1 MIRLSNFCLYSV
13 PCQSTY
19 QPTEEKRLRE
29 IYSHQSSGGERK
41 YSSSTSSPPY
51 ACFPSSSANGRRCR
65 AMQCVSFL
73 NHFIPKARLGQIA
86 FGLFI
91 CKTVVRVLVSEIGL
105 IFLRRRRQALTERD
119 RVRHRPFFGGRRGD
133 GVGGSDERHNHRDAQ
148 KWPNDTSRTCTK

>member
-1 MIRLSNFCLYSV
+1 MPVHVPAHRGEKAPRNLLASIIWRRTKIFIKSV
-13 PCQSTY
+13 
-19 QPTEEKRLRE
+19 
-29 IYSHQSSGGERK
+29 I
-41 YSSSTSSPPY
+41 PPP
-51 ACFPSSSANGRRCR
+51 AGTLVFPPSSANGRRCR

-91 CKTVVRVLVSEIGL
+91 CETVVLVLVSEIGL